1 MDEHAERHEWSRHM
15 TEDLAI
21 SITTAATAERAFEAI
36 SDVSGWWGRI
46 TGTTS
51 AVGDEFVYVVP
62 GLHYSGFRVVE
73 LERPRRISWLVTGSY
88 LDFVGDKQEWN
99 GTTVEFDI
107 AEEAAGTRVT
117 FLHRGLQPTEECY
130 EACANAWSTYIRS
143 SLKSFIETGQGQPN
157 SFEGDEAL
165 EESDHAD
172 LRRRI
177 EGPAMI
183 SAHANDTSAIKNVLT
198 DQYGAWAAG
207 DAAAFVADYAEDA
220 TVIMPG
226 SYRRNRDE
234 IQQSMTE
241 SFATFLKDTKV
252 TDEIQT
258 VRFLGDDYAIAVSKA
273 GILFAGETEVPASRF
288 IYATWVL
295 QRRDGNWRVESYHNS
310 PVQQS

>member
-1 MDEHAERHEWSRHM
+1 M

-117 FLHRGLQPTEECY
+117 FLHRGLQPAEECY

-143 SLKSFIETGQGQPN
+143 SLKSFIETGRGRPN

-165 EESDHAD
+165 ERSDHAD

-177 EGPAMI
+177 EGSATI
-183 SAHANDTSAIKNVLT
+183 SAHANDTSAIKKVLT

-241 SFATFLKDTKV
+241 SFATFLKGTNV

-258 VRFLGDDYAIAVSKA
+258 VRFLDDDHAIAVSKA
-273 GILFAGETEVPASRF
+273 GILFPGETDVPASRF

-295 QRRDGNWRVESYHNS
+295 QRRDGDWRVESYHNS